1 MTDARGSSKN
11 IMEYIDNYG
20 MMDIDNFREIPAI
33 HDASQNP
40 TAIYELLNEYY
51 QALDGED
58 ATSPEVNAIVERA
71 RRWDKSTLVYPM
83 ALMHSIIALRWL
95 RKDGNLPATK
105 WEIHSQNGI
114 HLKPEDDDMIL
125 DVQKCTNS
133 YYWGVVTFSQPV
145 DRKTAQDILRER
157 YCVCV
162 FVFDYEENVE
172 WNTLLPDN
180 KRRNNNYIWNLIL
193 F

>member
-1 MTDARGSSKN
+1 MYFTQTKMMTEARGSSKN
-11 IMEYIDNYG
+11 IMDCI
-20 MMDIDNFREIPAI
+20 
-33 HDASQNP
+33 
-40 TAIYELLNEYY
+40 
-51 QALDGED
+51 
-58 ATSPEVNAIVERA
+58 
-71 RRWDKSTLVYPM
+71 
-83 ALMHSIIALRWL
+83 
-95 RKDGNLPATK
+95 DGNLLATK
-105 WEIHSQNGI
+105 WEIYSQNGI

-172 WNTLLPDN
+172 
-180 KRRNNNYIWNLIL
+180 
-193 F
+193 